1 MTVSDM
7 PGYIPT
13 GVFPDSNAPDGACYR
28 YASIN
33 LQKIGRNS

>member
-1 MTVSDM
+1 MTISDE

-13 GVFPDSNAPDGACYR
+13 VCFPDSNAPDGACYR

-33 LQKIGRNS
+33 LQKIGRNF